1 MEFLK
6 EYWKELLGV
15 VSLILTVTF
24 GVFMGINSR
33 LTKAIREL
41 PTAEKRAEAA
51 VREKNY
57 TIAFVISLVL
67 LITCSGKFG
76 PGAFLFQ
83 SKVSR

>member
-67 LITCSGKFG
+67 LIMSVVLGYRDPF
-76 PGAFLFQ
+76 
-83 SKVSR
+83 SE